1 MRNIETRHLR
11 YFIAVAEEGSI
22 IAASR
27 ALNITQPALS
37 RQIQDLEGAI
47 GVPLFERHAKGVQ
60 LTDAGVSYLQDAKQS
75 LLQLEQARDR
85 AHRIAQGQTGSF
97 RLGIMPSYLASPVT
111 LSILEHYRE
120 HNPEILLSIEPLLS
134 LQQAQAL
141 RNEQLDGGIMAWRTA
156 DDASLSGIPLYRE
169 HFVLAVP
176 AQAAPPA
183 RRPRRLADIASER
196 FVWFS
201 REKSSAQ
208 HSLLM
213 TACAN
218 AGFTP
223 HIVQIGTDTP
233 TILGLVAAGMGCAL
247 VPASSQLHAPPAV
260 AFIALADLTE
270 RVDIEFVYSAARR
283 SPRVQRFIESVRHV
297 TGRKAGSA
305 RGNA

>member
-37 RQIQDLEGAI
+37 RQIQDLEAGIGA
-47 GVPLFERHAKGVQ
+47 PLFERHAKGVQ
-60 LTDAGVSYLQDAKQS
+60 LTDAGTSFLHDAKQS

-85 AHRIAQGQTGSF
+85 AHRIAQGQTGTF
-97 RLGIMPSYLASPVT
+97 TLGIMPSYLASPVT
-111 LSILEHYRE
+111 LAILAHFRE
-120 HNPEILLSIEPLLS
+120 QNPEILLSIEPLLS
-134 LQQAQAL
+134 LQQAQAI
-141 RNEQLDGGIMAWRTA
+141 RSEELDGGIMAWRTP
-156 DDASLSGIPLYRE
+156 DDASLSGIALYRE

-176 AQAAPPA
+176 AQHFAPA
-183 RRPRRLADIASER
+183 KRARRLADIAGER
-196 FVWFS
+196 FVWFN

-213 TACAN
+213 AACAK

-223 HIVQIGTDTP
+223 QIVQIGTDTP

-247 VPASSQLHAPPAV
+247 VPASSQLHAPPTI
-260 AFIALADLTE
+260 AFIALADLTDGI
-270 RVDIEFVYSAARR
+270 DIEFVYSASRR

-297 TGRKAGSA
+297 TGRKARPA
-305 RGNA
+305 RDRP